1 MAAPKFKTPESK
13 VDLIEDVDLAIRVFR
28 RGTRQLGQSCR
39 LMISLNGEERLH
51 FSEDAGDRAPSLLV
65 IDLRMP
71 ARQGSVLIR
80 ALRSRP
86 WKTRDAPVII
96 YAPEGDGGDLDGPI
110 GYLVKSPPI
119 DYVLETIY
127 QALDLDDV
135 SALTRPRRA
144 GQTWLD
150 ARTG

>member
-1 MAAPKFKTPESK
+1 MKAPQIIPVMIEQVTLPPELRYQLSSIQMIEMP
-13 VDLIEDVDLAIRVFR
+13 DLSH
-28 RGTRQLGQSCR
+28 QR
-39 LMISLNGEERLH
+39 L
-51 FSEDAGDRAPSLLV
+51 
-65 IDLRMP
+65 
-71 ARQGSVLIR
+71 SVLIR

-96 YAPEGDGGDLDGPI
+96 YAPESEGGDLDGPV